1 MTWNYSP
8 QVFESKVKEYIVKTV
23 ITEILPIIDLLLN
36 WLRDSKDRITYR
48 GYLEGIE

>member
-8 QVFESKVKEYIVKTV
+8 HVFESRVKDYRVKTV
-23 ITEILPIIDLLLN
+23 ITEILPIIYLLLN

-48 GYLEGIE
+48 GYLEDIE